1 MKYIQCKVIS
11 KSNTLPI
18 LIFSEIDD
26 DRNETRKIEIYKD
39 KSIGYAY
46 ENVEYGPTGLSE
58 LALPEIDEINVQDGL
73 EAEEISPELFE
84 RAWTKYVIQKEQI

>member
-1 MKYIQCKVIS
+1 MLRTN
-11 KSNTLPI
+11 KSITLPI

-46 ENVEYGPTGLSE
+46 EDVEYGPTGLSE
-58 LALPEIDEINVQDGL
+58 LPLLEIDEINEDDGL
-73 EAEEISPELFE
+73 EAEEISSELFE
-84 RAWTKYVIQKEQI
+84 RAWTKYVIQNEQL